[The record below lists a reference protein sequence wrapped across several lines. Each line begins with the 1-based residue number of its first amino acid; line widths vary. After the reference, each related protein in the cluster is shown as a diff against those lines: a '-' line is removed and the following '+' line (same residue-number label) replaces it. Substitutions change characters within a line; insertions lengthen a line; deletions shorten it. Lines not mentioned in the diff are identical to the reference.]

1 MFCLSFRCEFR
12 FEMFC
17 LLMRTN
23 ECVGVKA
30 WVGCSATGFP
40 LSFIIIILCDPAGG
54 LHNNPHKM
62 TKIEDPTAARP
73 KSKPKKKKKKPNR
86 NDPKTGLRSALIRF
100 WGMTYAFEI
109 RIGDLIASQ
118 TNGLKCDDNKLI
130 SWLWEFDLEFMDGN
144 NAIWS
149 HLDVEI
155 VAYLG
160 WN

>member
-62 TKIEDPTAARP
+62 TKIEDPKAARS
-73 KSKPKKKKKKPNR
+73 KSKPKKKKNPNR
-86 NDPKTGLRSALIRF
+86 NDPKTGLLWFDFGEWQMHLRLGSEILSRLKLM
-100 WGMTYAFEI
+100 GLNVMTINWFHDYGNSIWNLWMVIMQFEVI
-109 RIGDLIASQ
+109 
-118 TNGLKCDDNKLI
+118 
-130 SWLWEFDLEFMDGN
+130 
-144 NAIWS
+144 
-149 HLDVEI
+149 
-155 VAYLG
+155 
-160 WN
+160 